1 MSNKIKLGWGR
12 RDVTPPRPCLIGGQM
27 YMRISADV
35 LDPIM
40 TTALTIENGE
50 DMVIFVSLDAVVC
63 RGRILDRVKAKL
75 SERRPDIDGQKVL
88 MSATHSHTTPQLSS
102 NPEVEELV
110 PPEAGNVMFGDE
122 MADYTAEKITEAIIE
137 SFDGRAEGGFAYGYG
152 FATVGHSRRTLYSRD
167 LSVGAP
173 NDSMHSVN
181 GFCQM
186 YGNTN
191 DVDFV
196 GYEKGTESFLNALFT
211 YDAEGKLTGMIAN
224 VPCPSQ
230 CSEQRSALSADYWHD
245 VRVAVKERFGD
256 VYVLSQ
262 CAAAGDLSPRQLHYN
277 DAEQRRFNLKY
288 GEGTDID
295 MGRRRDIAERIVA
308 GLAEIEAWASKD
320 IKTEAVLKHTV
331 IEVNLAKQMISE
343 RQYQESLEGI
353 VGAKAVV
360 PKLKGEWYEDF
371 KRKTR
376 RLTGIARYAEI
387 IESYEA
393 QQTQPTVTT
402 ESHIIRLGDIAF
414 ASNRFELFMD
424 YEQRIQ
430 ARSPAQ
436 QTFIV
441 QLAAQP
447 GPGGGTYL
455 PTANAKANKG
465 YSASI
470 FDGDVDASGGPVLV
484 EETLKKLNEIF
495 AE

>member
-1 MSNKIKLGWGR
+1 
-12 RDVTPPRPCLIGGQM
+12 
-27 YMRISADV
+27 
-35 LDPIM
+35 
-40 TTALTIENGE
+40 
-50 DMVIFVSLDAVVC
+50 
-63 RGRILDRVKAKL
+63 
-75 SERRPDIDGQKVL
+75 
-88 MSATHSHTTPQLSS
+88 
-102 NPEVEELV
+102 
-110 PPEAGNVMFGDE
+110 
-122 MADYTAEKITEAIIE
+122 
-137 SFDGRAEGGFAYGYG
+137 
-152 FATVGHSRRTLYSRD
+152 
-167 LSVGAP
+167 
-173 NDSMHSVN
+173 
-181 GFCQM
+181 M

-331 IEVNLAKQMISE
+331 IEITLAKQMISE

-393 QQTQPTVTT
+393 QQTQPNVTT

-470 FDGDVDASGGPVLV
+470 FDGDVDASGGPMLV